1 MKQWFNKIKKYNWIF
16 VIVWL
21 SIFTLSFT
29 LWYNIFKI
37 VKNL

>member
-1 MKQWFNKIKKYNWIF
+1 MKQWFNRIKKYNWTF
-16 VIVWL
+16 VVVWV